1 MITPVKVIKVRRPML
16 KQLASDNQ
24 DDIQLLQQ
32 INAIYNKHAGMN
44 CWEIKLKLIRIDS
57 IFTDLQSLQP
67 TAKNMEIH
75 KKTKRCQKMEAENKN
90 ENSFVNT
97 AKDIFQKV
105 IIWIFTRKIC
115 IVNFK
120 MNGPKQ
126 NQTVIRIKVN
136 GLGR

>member
-75 KKTKRCQKMEAENKN
+75 EKTKRCQKMEAENKN

-105 IIWIFTRKIC
+105 IIWTFTRKVC

-120 MNGPKQ
+120 INAPKWMAKGDKNG
-126 NQTVIRIKVN
+126 RS
-136 GLGR
+136 